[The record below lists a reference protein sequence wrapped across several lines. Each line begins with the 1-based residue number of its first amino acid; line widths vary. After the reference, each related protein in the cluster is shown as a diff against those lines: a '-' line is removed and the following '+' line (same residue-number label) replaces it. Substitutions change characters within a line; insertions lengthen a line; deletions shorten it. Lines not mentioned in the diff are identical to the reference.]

1 MMKCFNNKNKGD
13 SLGKIKDCFITF
25 HSTYPRRNPYLRNMV
40 LEQLETVYKCDR
52 EHLTLSPPWQG
63 SR

>member
-40 LEQLETVYKCDR
+40 LEQLETEYKCDR
-52 EHLTLSPPWQG
+52 DASYL
-63 SR
+63 